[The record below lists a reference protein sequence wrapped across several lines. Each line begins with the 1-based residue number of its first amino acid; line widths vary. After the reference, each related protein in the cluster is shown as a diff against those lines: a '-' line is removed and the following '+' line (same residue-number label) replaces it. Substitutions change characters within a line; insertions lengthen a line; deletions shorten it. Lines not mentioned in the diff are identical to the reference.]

1 MFEVKGRFSSG
12 PSKTIIAYAEYDMQ
26 QHEMKVVDSQD
37 NSIYII
43 FTKDKQVFS
52 IKEYKVRTSTLQIT
66 DASNY
71 HMRVDSEDD
80 FALWIEIRLDY

>member
-12 PSKTIIAYAEYDMQ
+12 PSKPIIAYAEYDMQ
-26 QHEMKVVDSQD
+26 QHEIKVVDSQD

-52 IKEYKVRTSTLQIT
+52 IKEYKVHTFTLQIT
-66 DASNY
+66 DASND